1 MKLAI
6 MQPYFMPYLGYFQAI
21 AAVDKYILYDKVTFI
36 RHGWIN
42 KNRIRQRNMPVL
54 NIIVPL
60 LNKSSYILIADTL
73 IDNTKPWQKKILKTL
88 QVGYGK
94 SAYYKEIMPLIEDIL
109 SKEYTTISEL
119 NCSSIKRICQFLDI
133 HTEIDSDIDR
143 YLALEERL
151 VDIESNDYSRFSH
164 LHTLPIKK
172 VARVLEI
179 CKAEGSNFFVNAIG
193 GQELYD
199 KEEFKQYGIDLFFI
213 KMNDI
218 QYSQNCTDGS
228 FEPNLSIIDVL
239 MHNGKEGTIQ
249 LLNEYT
255 LK

>member
-21 AAVDKYILYDKVTFI
+21 AAVDKYILYDQLTYI
-36 RHGWIN
+36 LNGWIN
-42 KNRIRQRNMPVL
+42 KNRIRQRNMPASL
-54 NIIVPL
+54 IVVPIK
-60 LNKSSYILIADTL
+60 NKSSHTLIANTL
-73 IDNTKPWQKKILKTL
+73 IDNSKPWQKKILKSL
-88 QVGYGK
+88 QFGYSK
-94 SAYYKEIMPLIEDIL
+94 AACYHEVLPLIEEIL

-133 HTEIDSDIDR
+133 QTEIDSDIDR
-143 YLALEERL
+143 YLDLEMRL
-151 VDIESNDYSRFSH
+151 VDIESNDYSRFTH
-164 LHTLPIKK
+164 LHTMPIKK
-172 VARVLEI
+172 VARALEI
-179 CKAEGSNFFVNAIG
+179 CRQEESDFFVNAIG

-199 KEEFKQYGIDLFFI
+199 KTEFKQYGIDLYFI

-228 FEPNLSIIDVL
+228 FEPNLSVIDVL
-239 MHNGKEGTIQ
+239 MHNGKEGTKK

-255 LK
+255 LI